1 MRLSKRRGTGTVPFL
16 LQTDF
21 ERLKIYQHYGGYK
34 MNKQVKISDIK
45 GLSFIGG
52 QITSRIEVDEKKKD
66 RAIGT
71 VKVIPPKAIKAGKI
85 EHEELY
91 DVDYKTEFDEKKLT
105 KEGDIVVKLS
115 SPYDAAL
122 VTKEDE
128 GLLIT
133 SFCIIIR
140 NTGKNIS
147 SDFIAAFCN
156 SGVYMR
162 QVMKMVSGARVPMIT
177 IGKIK
182 EVEVKLM
189 SKEEQEQVALFYR
202 NLCEKQVVMEKM
214 ISLEKE
220 KLDTVLGGN

>member
-1 MRLSKRRGTGTVPFL
+1 
-16 LQTDF
+16 
-21 ERLKIYQHYGGYK
+21 
-34 MNKQVKISDIK
+34 MNKHIKLSEIK

-52 QITSRIEVDEKKKD
+52 QITSRIEANEKKNEK
-66 RAIGT
+66 AIGT

-85 EHEELY
+85 VHEELY
-91 DVDYKTEFDEKKLT
+91 DVEYRTEFDDKKLT

-115 SPYDAAL
+115 SPYDAAY

-128 GLLIT
+128 GILIT

-140 NTGKNIS
+140 NTGKDVLS
-147 SDFIAAFCN
+147 EFITAFCN
-156 SGVYMR
+156 TEVYMR
-162 QVMKMVSGARVPMIT
+162 QVMNMVSGARVPMLT

-182 EVEVKLM
+182 EVKVKLL
-189 SKEEQEQVALFYR
+189 SVNEQEQVAKYYSK
-202 NLCEKQVVMEKM
+202 LCEKELVMEKI